1 MHSIARRV
9 LGLVLTEHQPWM
21 TGIGNVDL
29 HGFAVR
35 PFGRRFHALD
45 ALRRERFV
53 CLRFAML
60 ISLALRKSMMVTLH
74 RESAVG
80 NNR

>member
-45 ALRRERFV
+45 AVRRERFV
-53 CLRFAML
+53 L
-60 ISLALRKSMMVTLH
+60 LALRHADLPGPKKIDDGYPT
-74 RESAVG
+74 
-80 NNR
+80 